1 MATPAGKTRKEL
13 RQDWTEQPSEGVS
26 STQELYLRGTEESDD
41 EDDGEDR
48 DILALQL
55 GDGLPEFRAE
65 STQGTLDFY
74 EATEGTWSLLVSFS
88 KNFDPVATSE
98 LAQLAK
104 MLPEFEERKVK
115 VFGLSCNTQ
124 TNHEKWIQATEEL
137 LDCEVTFPL
146 IADREAKV
154 AKLFGMVRHGCRYPV
169 RGLLP
174 ASLVVIANP
183 NQNIE
188 YLTQY
193 PDATGRNF
201 DEIVRVVDT
210 LQLHYAN
217 PTVACG
223 VNWMVGEDVFITN
236 DVPKDKAKALF
247 PRGFVE
253 IRPWFRLAPPP
264 EAGQAAAFVEAMR
277 PTTPS

>member
-1 MATPAGKTRKEL
+1 MTTEL
-13 RQDWTEQPSEGVS
+13 GVGLSHAAASAVARVLPQDA
-26 STQELYLRGTEESDD
+26 R
-41 EDDGEDR
+41 
-48 DILALQL
+48 
-55 GDGLPEFRAE
+55 
-65 STQGTLDFY
+65 
-74 EATEGTWSLLVSFS
+74 
-88 KNFDPVATSE
+88 
-98 LAQLAK
+98 
-104 MLPEFEERKVK
+104 ERKRKRSSAGGGRWGGV
-115 VFGLSCNTQ
+115 
-124 TNHEKWIQATEEL
+124 
-137 LDCEVTFPL
+137 
-146 IADREAKV
+146 
-154 AKLFGMVRHGCRYPV
+154 
-169 RGLLP
+169 P